1 MTTNKDIKEIKS
13 LEYKGHIIDIF
24 EAAELNHA
32 FISFEKV
39 IDAAV
44 KKRDRLP
51 LIYKGKD
58 HITNKHAF
66 ILGFDLLDIT
76 VSDAMIELKKIVDE
90 ICKIE
95 EVQDGR
101 LL

>member
-1 MTTNKDIKEIKS
+1 MKNQINKIKDF
-13 LEYKGHIIDIF
+13 EYNGHTIEIF
-24 EAAELNHA
+24 EAADHNRA
-32 FISFEKV
+32 FISFEK
-39 IDAAV
+39 AV
-44 KKRDRLP
+44 NVDVKSKSNLP
-51 LIYKGKD
+51 LMYKGKD

-76 VSDAMIELKKIVDE
+76 VTDAMIELKKIVDE
-90 ICKIE
+90 ICKTE